1 MCIPRRSKRLIV
13 SRPCVPLHRRKIGRF
28 CFKCPTNSLK
38 IADVYPM
45 STRRNARGTRAC
57 GFFASLRRP
66 PGGLPPF
73 ECQKAAKLLL
83 HGRFAA
89 FFLSRMLGIWY
100 RRNGAFFGF
109 FSSLHKAEGASLA
122 RGPRRNRRKRRCD
135 SEKMEPESGNF
146 RKESNTI

>member
-1 MCIPRRSKRLIV
+1 MCIPHRSKRLIV

-57 GFFASLRRP
+57 GFFAPLRRP

-73 ECQKAAKLLL
+73 ECQKAAKRLLR
-83 HGRFAA
+83 GRFAA
-89 FFLSRMLGIWY
+89 FSCPGCWGYGIAMPEELRPAFGVVNNCGVRPHLWK
-100 RRNGAFFGF
+100 RRG
-109 FSSLHKAEGASLA
+109 
-122 RGPRRNRRKRRCD
+122 RRRKGPPARRR
-135 SEKMEPESGNF
+135 SRPKE
-146 RKESNTI
+146 RKFQKGE

>member
-1 MCIPRRSKRLIV
+1 MCIPHRSRRLIV
-13 SRPCVPLHRRKIGRF
+13 SRPGVPPYCRKIGRF

-38 IADVYPM
+38 IADVYPPKRPWHKGLRVFCPSAP
-45 STRRNARGTRAC
+45 STRRATPFRMSKGRETPAARALC
-57 GFFASLRRP
+57 G
-66 PGGLPPF
+66 
-73 ECQKAAKLLL
+73 
-83 HGRFAA
+83 

-109 FSSLHKAEGASLA
+109 FSSLHKAEGASLS

-135 SEKMEPESGNF
+135 SEKMEPASGNF